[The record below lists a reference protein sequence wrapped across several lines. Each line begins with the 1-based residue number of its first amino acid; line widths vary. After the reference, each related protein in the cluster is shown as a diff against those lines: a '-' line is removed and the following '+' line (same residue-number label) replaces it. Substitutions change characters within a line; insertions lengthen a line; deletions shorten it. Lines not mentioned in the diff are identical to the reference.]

1 MEATSRSQS
10 ITVIEPER
18 GWGFPDLR
26 EIWEHRDLVY
36 FLARRDIVS
45 RYRQAVVGTA
55 WVLLQPILLAA
66 VFTVF
71 LSVLQKVQG
80 PPGVPYSLFAVTGM
94 VLWLAFA
101 TAVSNGSLSATSS
114 EELISKIYL
123 PRAVIPLSAVLPS
136 TVDFLFGFLVL
147 VGAAIAYGFTP
158 DLKLL
163 TVPFIWGLALMT
175 ALGFVLWFSALN
187 VRYRDVG
194 QVVPFLILVGLF
206 VSPILYPFDLIVE
219 QVPSSVHVLYAL
231 NPVVGLLE
239 MFHWALLGTE
249 WPGNLMLVPV
259 ATSVILLIT
268 GALYFKRA
276 ERSFA
281 DFI

>member
-1 MEATSRSQS
+1 MEATQARSV
-10 ITVIEPER
+10 TVIEPQR

-36 FLARRDIVS
+36 FLARRDIVT
-45 RYRQAVVGTA
+45 RYRQAVVGTS

-101 TAVSNGSLSATSS
+101 GAVQNGSLSATSS

-123 PRAVIPLSAVLPS
+123 PRAVIPISAVLPS

-147 VGAAIAYGFTP
+147 VGAAILYGFPP

-187 VRYRDVG
+187 VKYRDVG

-206 VSPILYPFDLIVE
+206 VSPILYPFDLVIQE
-219 QVPSSVHVLYAL
+219 VPSSVQILYAL

-239 MFHWALLGTE
+239 MFHWALLDTE
-249 WPGNLMLVPV
+249 WPGRLMLVPI
-259 ATSVILLIT
+259 ASSIFLLVT

-276 ERSFA
+276 ERDFA
-281 DFI
+281 DYI